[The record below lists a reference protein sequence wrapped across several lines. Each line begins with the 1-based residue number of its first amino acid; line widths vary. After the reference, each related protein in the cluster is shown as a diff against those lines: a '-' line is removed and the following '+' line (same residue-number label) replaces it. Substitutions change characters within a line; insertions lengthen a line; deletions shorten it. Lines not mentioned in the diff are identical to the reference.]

1 MYSLDNTL
9 KNVLKILN
17 DTDGYVTCDSIC
29 RSLGTS
35 GEDVADAVRLLKA
48 EGYTIHTS
56 SCDSNSFCLM
66 PDTDVRML
74 TELNDLISPARIK
87 TVFPFKTLGSTN
99 SFLKSLA
106 ENGAADGSAIIASAQ
121 TKGRGRRGN
130 SFLSP
135 DDKGLYL
142 SFLMRPHTSPADTA
156 SITAWTAA
164 AASSAIY
171 TVCGVQPGIKWVNDL
186 VMNGKK
192 ICGIL
197 TEISTDCETMQV
209 QYVVIGIGINIAETV
224 FPDSI
229 SSVASSILIETGK
242 KVRRAELAAEIIKE
256 LVNLRSAWPYKK
268 EVYLSSYRRLC
279 ITTGKQVCV
288 ISDGENKTAYAEKIN
303 DDFSLRLRYPDGS
316 LRDASGGEIS
326 VRGFEGY
333 V

>member
-106 ENGAADGSAIIASAQ
+106 ENGA
-121 TKGRGRRGN
+121 GN
-130 SFLSP
+130 
-135 DDKGLYL
+135 
-142 SFLMRPHTSPADTA
+142 
-156 SITAWTAA
+156 
-164 AASSAIY
+164 
-171 TVCGVQPGIKWVNDL
+171 
-186 VMNGKK
+186 
-192 ICGIL
+192 
-197 TEISTDCETMQV
+197 
-209 QYVVIGIGINIAETV
+209 
-224 FPDSI
+224 
-229 SSVASSILIETGK
+229 
-242 KVRRAELAAEIIKE
+242 
-256 LVNLRSAWPYKK
+256 
-268 EVYLSSYRRLC
+268 
-279 ITTGKQVCV
+279 
-288 ISDGENKTAYAEKIN
+288 
-303 DDFSLRLRYPDGS
+303 
-316 LRDASGGEIS
+316 
-326 VRGFEGY
+326 
-333 V
+333 